1 MELIYSKSVEM
12 ALLLLLLFFFSFFF
26 VFLFFSLFLQFI
38 IFIFE
43 IYTDQDTTQ
52 MNLRV
57 ALQITHTYKQKPELS
72 MYTDHNSILVICR
85 RFSNKALNK
94 ILFGNET
101 SG

>member
-1 MELIYSKSVEM
+1 M
-12 ALLLLLLFFFSFFF
+12 ALLLLLFFIFFS
-26 VFLFFSLFLQFI
+26 LFCFSLFLQFI

-57 ALQITHTYKQKPELS
+57 SLQITHTYKQKPELS